1 MPLNMPK
8 FAQVVTVA
16 GLALTPVIASAAS
29 ASAAATAGFAPITIA
44 IPATPVS
51 TAGSFTLVLSPPDPC
66 NTGVTAQ
73 PNCTDVIPGVLQIA
87 LSPPDPCDGLCPAAK
102 DQR

>member
-1 MPLNMPK
+1 MPLNMSR
-8 FAQVVTVA
+8 FWQVTTVA
-16 GLALTPVIASAAS
+16 GLALIPVIGTGSS
-29 ASAAATAGFAPITIA
+29 ASAATGGFAPITIA

-51 TAGSFTLVLSPPDPC
+51 TAGAFTIVLSPPDPC
-66 NTGVTAQ
+66 DAGVAAQ

-87 LSPPDPCDGLCPAAK
+87 FSPPDPCAGLCPAAK